1 MANMNSD
8 LQITF
13 NYFAANSLQ
22 ANASKTNYM
31 IIHPNRNT
39 AGHTPLHI
47 NNTNISQVKESTF
60 LGITIDHKLTFQ
72 PHIKRITNTI
82 SSGLFALCQVKN
94 MLPRPHLKPIYH
106 ALIESN
112 LNYGI
117 TFWNTATKTHT
128 QRLRVLQKKALSII
142 THSDYN
148 APSAHLFAASKTNVP
163 HQQQPPPSRIQHYV
177 PPNQHPVGQS
187 IRHTIPRPNAH
198 PYHKTHIHQRKLYL
212 PGAQPLE
219 FTLKSFT
226 QK

>member
-1 MANMNSD
+1 MKTRSDCNVLWLTHTKQQNPTHTLGSSANDTTLYCSGPNIEHLLANMNSD
-8 LQITF
+8 LQNTF

-22 ANASKTNYM
+22 ANANKTNYM

-39 AGHTPLHI
+39 ARHTPLHI

-72 PHIKRITNTI
+72 PHFKRITNTI

-128 QRLRVLQKKALSII
+128 QRLKVLQKKALRII

-148 APSAHLFAASKTNVP
+148 APSAPFL
-163 HQQQPPPSRIQHYV
+163 HQ
-177 PPNQHPVGQS
+177 
-187 IRHTIPRPNAH
+187 
-198 PYHKTHIHQRKLYL
+198 K
-212 PGAQPLE
+212 
-219 FTLKSFT
+219 KSSH
-226 QK
+226 